1 MYDTLIKLIDAY
13 DKYDKLLADN
23 AVKQG
28 ISRVQSE
35 KQAIIMQRIVASS
48 TSLVVNLQEALEAVA
63 ELNNNLGVMAA
74 EYMPMVAQRAA
85 ELSQSIGISAT
96 ESAQFFA
103 TLGEIG
109 NTSLQAQQNM
119 AGVADA
125 AAKAAGV
132 PLGKVIKDVSGASSN
147 VRTIFRGNTIELI
160 KQSAELRKIGSSL
173 DQAAKSAESL
183 LNFESSVGAELKAS
197 ALLGQNINFNQS
209 RRLFF
214 EGKIAEGEKALQKE
228 LERVGDI
235 DKLNYF
241 QRKALSELTGKD
253 INELQKIGSL
263 KKTQQKIDQENPDL
277 AKERLKLEKELAKVA
292 GSEVEQKKRANE
304 LAAIENVAKT
314 RTAIL
319 DAQKEQAMLALGKA
333 MKPLMDI
340 VRAVQ
345 IVFFKLLATIADF
358 GGPAGIVIAG
368 LTGLTIAFFAFKK
381 GVKLV
386 ADFLA
391 DAMGNAAQKVGEG
404 IGKGL
409 EGIGKGLRN
418 FGRSVQ
424 FLIIP
429 PPAIL
434 AIGVI
439 TLALIGL
446 GYALKLIGQGIG
458 AAAPAIAAISTLF
471 LGLASILADTLMKV
485 LDKLP
490 ELLGSVTTNLVKL
503 ALVGPGLVLAAAGVG
518 AMGYALGALNVSLR
532 LFPLDRLTNITT
544 QLTAMSAAAEG
555 VSLAV
560 GSLKEL
566 SGVKLPN
573 LDISIDTEAINA
585 LAKTNE
591 AKRDETAM
599 LKQGIDLVAQRID
612 VLTSMMSAGK
622 IAVYMDR
629 VKVSKELAEGT
640 LKFGVSG
647 QATNAI

>member
-1 MYDTLIKLIDAY
+1 
-13 DKYDKLLADN
+13 
-23 AVKQG
+23 
-28 ISRVQSE
+28 
-35 KQAIIMQRIVASS
+35 
-48 TSLVVNLQEALEAVA
+48 
-63 ELNNNLGVMAA
+63 
-74 EYMPMVAQRAA
+74 
-85 ELSQSIGISAT
+85 
-96 ESAQFFA
+96 
-103 TLGEIG
+103 
-109 NTSLQAQQNM
+109 
-119 AGVADA
+119 
-125 AAKAAGV
+125 
-132 PLGKVIKDVSGASSN
+132 
-147 VRTIFRGNTIELI
+147 
-160 KQSAELRKIGSSL
+160 
-173 DQAAKSAESL
+173 
-183 LNFESSVGAELKAS
+183 
-197 ALLGQNINFNQS
+197 LGQNINFNQS

-599 LKQGIDLVAQRID
+599 LKQGIDLVAQKID
-612 VLTSMMSAGK
+612 VLTSMMAAGK